1 MNALGRR
8 MPCSSSTRRHS
19 PAAHRLTRAVQ
30 WAGRL
35 LCWSLAVGM
44 TTTATELLLAPQAA
58 WWPAVW
64 PLPWYLT
71 CLSTLAWTVLR
82 ACEKASQRPP
92 DEDTL
97 PDHWDQAA

>member
-8 MPCSSSTRRHS
+8 MPCSRSTRRRCLL
-19 PAAHRLTRAVQ
+19 PYRLALAVQ

-35 LCWSLAVGM
+35 LCWSLAAGM
-44 TTTATELLLAPQAA
+44 TTAALDLLLDPQAL
-58 WWPAVW
+58 WWRSAW

-71 CLSTLAWTVLR
+71 CLSTLAWAVLR

-97 PDHWDQAA
+97 PEHWVQAA